1 MRMSKFYCLNCYK
14 DMGNN
19 MICPYCG
26 KHRFGEYAMTKEEAL
41 DVLRKNKV
49 VLNQEPVVEVDNPA
63 AMTILNCYWLENS

>member
-1 MRMSKFYCLNCYK
+1 
-14 DMGNN
+14 

>member
-1 MRMSKFYCLNCYK
+1 MMMSKFYCLNCYK